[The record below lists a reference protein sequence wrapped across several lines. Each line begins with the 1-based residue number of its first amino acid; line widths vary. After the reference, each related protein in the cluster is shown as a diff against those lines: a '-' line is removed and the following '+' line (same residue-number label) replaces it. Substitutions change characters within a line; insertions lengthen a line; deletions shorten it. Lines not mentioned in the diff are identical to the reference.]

1 MKVVVIGGGASGI
14 IASLKA
20 SENADVTLIEGNN
33 KIGKKILITG
43 NGKCNFWNN
52 SICINKYNSNNINF
66 LENILTRKDKVYNY
80 LTNILGITPF
90 EKNGYIYPYSKTAS
104 SIVETL
110 DRELKKRNVAILY
123 GLKVTKIEIEDSSK
137 IKLYLS
143 DDTTIKAD
151 KIIIAT
157 GSKAASKTGSDGSG
171 YDLLKELGVD
181 IIPVSPSLVPLKIS
195 DSEKS
200 LWGGV
205 RCDVKLTVTKDN
217 IPIKEELGE
226 IQLTD
231 YGISGIVTFNISSIV
246 SKYLLEHNNFN
257 VSIDFLKEVKDV
269 AQFLEE
275 KNTSMK
281 ASSLEELLETIF
293 NYKLLQALLRRANLK
308 KEASLKNLKQDEKER
323 LIAAIKTFEITVT
336 DTEDYEK
343 AQVCRGGVSL
353 NEIDNSFSL
362 KKYKNIKVIGEVLD
376 VDGDCGGYN
385 LAFAFISG
393 YIAGDEIND

>member
-1 MKVVVIGGGASGI
+1 MKVVVIGGGASGT

-20 SENADVTLIEGNN
+20 SEHADVTLIEGNN

-43 NGKCNFWNN
+43 NGKCNFWNK
-52 SICINKYNSNNINF
+52 SIYINKYNSNNISF
-66 LENILTRKDKVYNY
+66 LENILTRKDEVYNY
-80 LTNILGITPF
+80 LTNTLGITPID
-90 EKNGYIYPYSKTAS
+90 KNGYIYPYSKTAS
-104 SIVETL
+104 SITETL
-110 DRELKKRNVAILY
+110 DRELKKRNIDILY
-123 GLKVTKIEIEDSSK
+123 GLKVTKIEIEDNSK
-137 IKLYLS
+137 IKLHLS
-143 DDTTIKAD
+143 DNTTMKAD

-171 YDLLKELGVD
+171 YNLLKALGVD

-195 DSEKS
+195 DNEKS

-205 RCDVKLTVTKDN
+205 RCDVKLTVSKDN

-231 YGISGIVTFNISSIV
+231 YGISGIVTFNISSVV

-257 VSIDFLKEVKDV
+257 VSIDFLKEIKDV
-269 AQFLEE
+269 AKFLEE
-275 KNTSMK
+275 KNTGME

-293 NYKLLQALLRRANLK
+293 NYKLLQALLRRAGLK
-308 KEASLKNLKQDEKER
+308 KEDSWKNLKQDDKER
-323 LIAAIKTFEITVT
+323 LIAAIKNFEITVT

-353 NEIDNSFSL
+353 SEIDNSFSL

>member
-1 MKVVVIGGGASGI
+1 MKVVVIGGGASGT

-20 SENADVTLIEGNN
+20 SEHADVTLIEGNN

-43 NGKCNFWNN
+43 NGKCNFWNK
-52 SICINKYNSNNINF
+52 SIYINKYNSNNISF
-66 LENILTRKDKVYNY
+66 LENILAKKDEVYSY
-80 LTNILGITPF
+80 LTGTLGITPI

-104 SIVETL
+104 SIIETL
-110 DRELKKRNVAILY
+110 NRELKKRNVDILY

-137 IKLYLS
+137 IKLHLS
-143 DDTTIKAD
+143 DNTTMKPD

-171 YDLLKELGVD
+171 YNLLKALGVD

-195 DSEKS
+195 GNEKS

-217 IPIKEELGE
+217 ILIKEELGE

-231 YGISGIVTFNISSIV
+231 YGISGIVTFNISSVV

-257 VSIDFLKEVKDV
+257 VSIDFLKEIKDV
-269 AQFLEE
+269 AKFLEE
-275 KNTSMK
+275 KNTGME

-293 NYKLLQALLRRANLK
+293 NYKLLQALLRRAGLK
-308 KEASLKNLKQDEKER
+308 KEDSWKNLKQDDKER
-323 LIAAIKTFEITVT
+323 LIAAIKNFEITVT

-353 NEIDNSFSL
+353 SEIDNSFSL

>member
-1 MKVVVIGGGASGI
+1 MKVVVIGGGASGT

-20 SENADVTLIEGNN
+20 SEHADVTLIEGNN

-43 NGKCNFWNN
+43 NGKCNFWNK
-52 SICINKYNSNNINF
+52 SIYINKYNSNNISF
-66 LENILTRKDKVYNY
+66 LENILAKKDEVYSY
-80 LTNILGITPF
+80 LTGTLGITPI

-104 SIVETL
+104 SIIETL
-110 DRELKKRNVAILY
+110 NRELKKRNVDILY

-171 YDLLKELGVD
+171 YNLLKALGVD

-195 DSEKS
+195 DNEKS

-205 RCDVKLTVTKDN
+205 RCDVKLTVSKDN

-231 YGISGIVTFNISSIV
+231 YGISGIVTFNISSVV
-246 SKYLLEHNNFN
+246 SKFLLEHNNFN
-257 VSIDFLKEVKDV
+257 VSIDFLKEIKDV
-269 AQFLEE
+269 AKFLEE
-275 KNTSMK
+275 KNTSMS
-281 ASSLEELLETIF
+281 ASTLEELLETIF

-308 KEASLKNLKQDEKER
+308 KEENWKDLNQGDKER
-323 LIAAIKTFEITVT
+323 LIDTIKKFEIAVI

-353 NEIDNSFSL
+353 AEIDNSFSL

>member
-110 DRELKKRNVAILY
+110 DRELKKRNVDILY

-205 RCDVKLTVTKDN
+205 RCDVKLTVSKDN

-308 KEASLKNLKQDEKER
+308 KDDSLKNLKQDEKER
-323 LIAAIKTFEITVT
+323 LIAAIKNFEITVT
-336 DTEDYEK
+336 GTEDYEK